1 MPQYYLSETLCLEP
15 ASSRTDRRSPV
26 TDSPTAIAQW
36 VAEVLRD
43 RIVKGEYPPGS
54 RLVERRISAE
64 LDLSRTPVREA
75 LKLLHQ
81 DGLIEIS
88 RNKGAQVVQCSAE
101 EAVQLF
107 EVIASLESLA
117 AERLARTITPAL
129 LDELEDLHA
138 QMMVFHKLG
147 NHTDYFDTNSAI
159 HDFIVENCGNPIVH
173 DAHKRL
179 IARARY
185 GRFMAIHSADRLA
198 QSVQEHETLMEALRS
213 GDAAAAAQVWRQHLQ
228 HTGETFAAVL
238 EDGEA

>member
-1 MPQYYLSETLCLEP
+1 MPQPLPDLPLPPP
-15 ASSRTDRRSPV
+15 ATE
-26 TDSPTAIAQW
+26 SPTAIAQW

-43 RIVKGEYPPGS
+43 RIVKGAYPPGS

-81 DGLIEIS
+81 DALIEIS

-117 AERLARTITPAL
+117 AERLARTITTEQ
-129 LDELEDLHA
+129 LDELEELHA
-138 QMMVFHKLG
+138 RMLTFYKVG
-147 NHTDYFDTNSAI
+147 SHTDYFDTNSEI
-159 HDFIVENCGNPIVH
+159 HDFVVERCGNPVIH

-185 GRFMAIHSADRLA
+185 GRFMAIHNPDRLA
-198 QSVQEHETLMEALRS
+198 QSVAEHEALMEALRRR
-213 GDAAAAAQVWRQHLQ
+213 DEAAAALVWRQHLQ
-228 HTGETFAAVL
+228 HTGENFAAML
-238 EDGEA
+238 AAGEG